1 MPAPFDL
8 RRLDVPVVQA
18 GMGTVARHELAAA
31 VSEAGGLG
39 TIAGARAPI
48 AAELDHARRLTG
60 RPIAVNLLLPF
71 VRPGDVEAAAAADV
85 IVTFWGVPRRLAATT
100 WIHQCGSVDEAK
112 AAAAAGADGVIAQGV
127 EAGGH
132 VRGTTPA
139 LDLLEQVRR
148 AVNIPVLV
156 AGGIVDVEGVREA
169 LEAGAAAAVVG
180 TRFLLSAECRAHQE
194 YKKRC
199 IEASE
204 TVLTEFFGLGWP
216 DAPHRV
222 IPNVVT
228 RRWVGSDARGPRW
241 IRTGNRIASHLANM
255 MPAAAQDRAVATQLP
270 PWLPFAVPQP
280 PTDDAPAALVDG
292 RPLYAGASVGR
303 ITDIRPAAEL
313 VRLLTP

>member
-1 MPAPFDL
+1 MPATLDL

-18 GMGTVARHELAAA
+18 GMGTVAGHELAAA

-39 TIAGARAPI
+39 TIAGARTAI
-48 AAELDHARRLTG
+48 AVEVAAARMLTG

-71 VRPGDVEAAAAADV
+71 VRPGDVEAAAAADA

-112 AAAAAGADGVIAQGV
+112 AAAQAGADAVIAQGV

-139 LDLLEQVRR
+139 LELLEQVRA
-148 AVNIPVLV
+148 AVEIPVLV
-156 AGGIVDVEGVREA
+156 AGGIIDADGVREA
-169 LEAGAAAAVVG
+169 LDAGAAAAVVG
-180 TRFLLSAECRAHQE
+180 TRFLLSEECRAHAE
-194 YKKRC
+194 YKQRC
-199 IEASE
+199 LDAHE
-204 TVLTEFFGLGWP
+204 TVLTELFGLGWP

-222 IPNVVT
+222 IPNGAT
-228 RRWVGSDARGPRW
+228 RRWLRRDDRGPLW
-241 IRTGNRIASHLANM
+241 IRTGNRIATGLANL
-255 MPAAAQDRAVATQLP
+255 MPVAAQNRALKAHLP
-270 PWLPFAVPQP
+270 RLPFLMAQP
-280 PTDDAPAALVDG
+280 PTEDGPSTVVDE

-303 ITDIRPAAEL
+303 IADIRTAAEL